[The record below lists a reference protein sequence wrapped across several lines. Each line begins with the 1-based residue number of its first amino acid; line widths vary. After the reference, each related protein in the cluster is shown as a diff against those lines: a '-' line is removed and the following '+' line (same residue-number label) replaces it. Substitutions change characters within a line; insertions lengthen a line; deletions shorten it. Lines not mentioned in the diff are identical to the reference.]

1 MAFAN
6 PVAKGNSADIYLY
19 HGKIIKLFRA
29 RSPDGEAEYE
39 ANKQRIAYTCCL
51 PVPQVF
57 GVTRVNGRQAIVMEH
72 IEGPTF
78 GELMRQDMGKAQDCL
93 SLSVDI
99 QIGMHSK
106 SITALEPMRDKLARQ
121 LREADILNEASKAS
135 LLERLAGLPM
145 ENKLCHGDYHVFN
158 LIKAENKTV
167 IIDWIDSSAGNPCAD
182 VSRTH
187 LLYSR
192 FSSKLADAYLNLYC
206 AKSGLSRSDILAWA
220 PVIAGA
226 RLSENIPDE
235 DAGRLL
241 KIIQQYS

>member
-39 ANKQRIAYTCCL
+39 ANKQRIAYTCGL

-57 GVTRVNGRQAIVMEH
+57 GVTRVNGRQAIV
-72 IEGPTF
+72 ISPPEGYDASV
-78 GELMRQDMGKAQDCL
+78 EDMGKAQDFL